1 MAALTKKHFQA
12 IADILC
18 EENAKPSMINA
29 FGSYF
34 RSENPRFDDRR
45 FAEWIVKCKRK
56 RGLSGPGCFFKGR
69 GCR

>member
-12 IADILC
+12 VADILC
-18 EENAKPSMINA
+18 EQNASASMIDA

-34 RSENPRFDDRR
+34 RSENPRFDSGR
-45 FAEWIVKCKRK
+45 FGDWIVKCKRK
-56 RGLSGPGCFFKGR
+56 RGLSGPGCFLK